1 MGGAIGSGGMEARM
15 ALIEDVFKG
24 NALTGVAIGVAAL
37 VLGPTLFPTV
47 GRALRPAAKT
57 VIKGGIMLYRETV
70 GAIGELTTGLVE
82 EATREL
88 EGGAEHAAAGSGAA
102 AHRESSREKH

>member
-1 MGGAIGSGGMEARM
+1 M

-24 NALTGVAIGVAAL
+24 NVVTGLAIGVAAL

-47 GRALRPAAKT
+47 GRVLRPGAKT

-88 EGGAEHAAAGSGAA
+88 EQGGTHPAAAGSSSAA
-102 AHRESSREKH
+102 LRESSRGKR

>member
-1 MGGAIGSGGMEARM
+1 MEARM
-15 ALIEDVFKG
+15 ALIEGVFKG
-24 NALTGVAIGVAAL
+24 NVVTGVAIGVAAL
-37 VLGPTLFPTV
+37 VLAPTLFPPV
-47 GRALRPAAKT
+47 GRVLRPAAKT

-88 EGGAEHAAAGSGAA
+88 EQGGTQPPAAGASSAA
-102 AHRESSREKH
+102 LRESSRGKR

>member
-1 MGGAIGSGGMEARM
+1 MEARM

-24 NALTGVAIGVAAL
+24 NVVTGLAIGVAAL

-47 GRALRPAAKT
+47 GRVLRPAAKT

-88 EGGAEHAAAGSGAA
+88 EATGAEPTAAAGSGSA

>member
-1 MGGAIGSGGMEARM
+1 MEDGM

-24 NALTGVAIGVAAL
+24 NAVTGVAIGVAAL
-37 VLGPTLFPTV
+37 VLGSTLLPTV
-47 GRALRPAAKT
+47 GRVLRPAAKT

-70 GAIGELTTGLVE
+70 TAIGELTTGLVE
-82 EATREL
+82 EAKREL
-88 EGGAEHAAAGSGAA
+88 EQSPPEHAAVAGSAPA

>member
-1 MGGAIGSGGMEARM
+1 M

-24 NALTGVAIGVAAL
+24 NVVTGLVIGVAAL

-47 GRALRPAAKT
+47 GRVLRPAAKT

-88 EGGAEHAAAGSGAA
+88 EQGGTQPAAAGWNPAA
-102 AHRESSREKH
+102 LRESPRGKR

>member
-1 MGGAIGSGGMEARM
+1 M
-15 ALIEDVFKG
+15 ALIEDLLKG
-24 NALTGVAIGVAAL
+24 NAVTGVAIGIAAL

-88 EGGAEHAAAGSGAA
+88 AQGETEHAAAAGSSSAA
-102 AHRESSREKH
+102 QRESSRGKH

>member
-1 MGGAIGSGGMEARM
+1 M

-24 NALTGVAIGVAAL
+24 NAVTGVAIGVAAL
-37 VLGPTLFPTV
+37 VLGPTLLPTV
-47 GRALRPAAKT
+47 GRVLRPAAKT

-70 GAIGELTTGLVE
+70 TAVGELTTGLVE
-82 EATREL
+82 EAKREL
-88 EGGAEHAAAGSGAA
+88 ETPPEHAAVAGSAPA

>member
-1 MGGAIGSGGMEARM
+1 M

-24 NALTGVAIGVAAL
+24 NAVTGVAIGVAAL
-37 VLGPTLFPTV
+37 VLGPTLLPTV
-47 GRALRPAAKT
+47 GRVLRPAAKT

-70 GAIGELTTGLVE
+70 TAIGELTTGLVE
-82 EATREL
+82 EAKREL
-88 EGGAEHAAAGSGAA
+88 EQSPPEHASVAGSAPA

>member
-1 MGGAIGSGGMEARM
+1 M

-24 NALTGVAIGVAAL
+24 NAVTGVAIGVAAL
-37 VLGPTLFPTV
+37 VLGPALLPTV
-47 GRALRPAAKT
+47 GRVLRPAAKT

-70 GAIGELTTGLVE
+70 TAIGELTTGLVE
-82 EATREL
+82 EAKREL
-88 EGGAEHAAAGSGAA
+88 EQSPSGQAAVAGSAPA